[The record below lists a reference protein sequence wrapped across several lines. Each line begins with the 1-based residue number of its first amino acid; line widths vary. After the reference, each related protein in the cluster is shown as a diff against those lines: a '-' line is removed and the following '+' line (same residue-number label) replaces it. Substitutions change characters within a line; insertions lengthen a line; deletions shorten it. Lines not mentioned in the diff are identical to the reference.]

1 MAEPSLD
8 PATRAEP
15 TSRGDLTAADGTA
28 LAWARWDLPSPVGR
42 AVILHG
48 YGEHGERYA
57 HTAAWLLS
65 LGWSVV
71 SMDQRGFGRSG
82 GPRGD
87 SIGLDVFV
95 DDFRRFVSGERL
107 PGLPLVVVAHSFGA
121 LVLLSALSQDPRL
134 ADGAVLSSP
143 SIVIR
148 PLPRS
153 IRMIQWILLR
163 LAPHLPIDIPNN
175 KDLVCSDPAL
185 VERYWADPRCH
196 RRMTAAYGQVF
207 AEGYDLLMR
216 QASAITTPLLV
227 LEAGQDTVADPDGAS
242 AFWERVPPDRL
253 ERLRL
258 EGFRHEIFHD
268 RRRQEAE
275 NLASRW
281 LQRTF
286 PALAGNPE
294 ALQAMRG

>member
-8 PATRAEP
+8 KAIRAEP
-15 TSRGDLTAADGTA
+15 TSRGNLAAADGTA
-28 LAWARWDLPSPVGR
+28 LAWAHWERPQPVGR
-42 AVILHG
+42 ALILHG
-48 YGEHGERYA
+48 YGEHGERYG

-65 LGWSVV
+65 LGWSVA

-87 SIGLDVFV
+87 SVGLEAFI
-95 DDFRRFVSGERL
+95 DDFRRTADRERL

-121 LVLLSALSQDPRL
+121 MVLLCALSQDPRL
-134 ADGAVLSSP
+134 VDGAVLSSP
-143 SIVIR
+143 SIVLR
-148 PLPRS
+148 PMPRS
-153 IRMIQWILLR
+153 IRLIQWILLR
-163 LAPHLPIDIPNN
+163 LAPHLSIDIPNN

-185 VERYWADPRCH
+185 VERYWADPLCH

-207 AEGYDLLMR
+207 AAGLELLMR
-216 QASAITTPLLV
+216 QAAAITTPVLV
-227 LEAGQDTVADPDGAS
+227 LEAGQDTVADPDAAS
-242 AFWERVPPDRL
+242 RFWDRVPPDRL
-253 ERLRL
+253 QRLRL

-275 NLASRW
+275 TLASEW
-281 LQRTF
+281 LGRYF

-294 ALQAMRG
+294 AIQAMRG